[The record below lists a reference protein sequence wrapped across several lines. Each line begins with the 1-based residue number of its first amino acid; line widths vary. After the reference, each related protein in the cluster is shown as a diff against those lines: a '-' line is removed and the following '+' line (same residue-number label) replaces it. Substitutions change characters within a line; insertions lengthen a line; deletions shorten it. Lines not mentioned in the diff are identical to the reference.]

1 MPTYTTSQ
9 ELDPLLPF
17 IFLFPSAVFNGLFF
31 TFIAYSHVVRFLR
44 NRQETSTLTSVRAR
58 VPSPFIVYLHLR
70 SLHQCLTLF
79 SFFFFLA
86 PVRATVTGTVTFG
99 ASLTY
104 RSYSPAFPF
113 FFPQK
118 PQQSVFFLF
127 PLAVVPTYSNTSSV
141 IYTIRA
147 CRGTEKRPSCTSI
160 QSNNSEARWRQSPRK
175 SCSR

>member
-79 SFFFFLA
+79 SFFFFSSCTCHSHRDRDIWRLVDKPILFA
-86 PVRATVTGTVTFG
+86 CF
-99 ASLTY
+99 S
-104 RSYSPAFPF
+104 F
-113 FFPQK
+113 FFFHKSPYNQ
-118 PQQSVFFLF
+118 FFFFF

>member
-118 PQQSVFFLF
+118 PQQSVFFFLSLSCRAYIQQYIF
-127 PLAVVPTYSNTSSV
+127 GYIHDTCVSRHGEA
-141 IYTIRA
+141 TILYIH
-147 CRGTEKRPSCTSI
+147 SI
-160 QSNNSEARWRQSPRK
+160 Q
-175 SCSR
+175 